1 MTVVFFEPVESEMV
15 EVSMSVDLIASC
27 FSVTRR
33 CDDTLL
39 LESEMAQRGSHHSH
53 PQSSPGFL
61 SSLTGGSCSM
71 YIIKVYR
78 CV

>member
-33 CDDTLL
+33 CD
-39 LESEMAQRGSHHSH
+39 ESD
-53 PQSSPGFL
+53 
-61 SSLTGGSCSM
+61 
-71 YIIKVYR
+71 
-78 CV
+78 